1 MTNKRLC
8 KEYKLNIN
16 DVFRL
21 KYGTMNRLEPRVVY
35 IEGKCWVGNSEDGD
49 FSDDIKYAMRRF
61 KNSIK
66 TNVLKVNTFDDFL
79 LFDYDISSPIMEH
92 NKKKQLS
99 FSAYIR
105 QKGVLRDAKKL
116 KEEIENIFEP
126 SMGLLEFIL
135 SNNGF
140 DATKTKK

>member
-1 MTNKRLC
+1 MANKRLC

-35 IEGKCWVGNSEDGD
+35 VEGKCWVGNSEDGD

-66 TNVLKVNTFDDFL
+66 TNVLKVNAFDDFL

-105 QKGVLRDAKKL
+105 QRGTLREAKKL